1 MPCLFMCLSTCEAII
16 CLRTLQGMQVR
27 EIGLQF
33 AADDWSPFLK
43 FGVTWALHQS
53 AESLSKN
60 NKNKA
65 LIKAETN

>member
-16 CLRTLQGMQVR
+16 CLMQGMQVR

-43 FGVTWALHQS
+43 FGVT
-53 AESLSKN
+53 
-60 NKNKA
+60 
-65 LIKAETN
+65 